1 MNATELELQN
11 DMLEK
16 DLEFIRGELGPKF
29 KKVDPR
35 DKDKKIKML
44 ETKLMAVKREIST
57 FKFTIES
64 SNQRVATEF
73 GPKLDQF
80 NLQFKEVEGQLLMVK
95 QEARNRDFQND
106 VGLEDNQRTKQTPI
120 NELTLQQAQVR
131 GDDRF
136 ARAFEDLNVA
146 HKNVTDAQTLARD
159 VNTELQRMKEQLKK
173 AAETAKD
180 TQSLTKR
187 SKELIN
193 YFYRQLQTDKIIWC
207 CLITVVLL
215 ILIVIIMSLA
225 GVKSSSFNSKVLP
238 NQN

>member
-1 MNATELELQN
+1 MNATELDLQH

-44 ETKLMAVKREIST
+44 ETKLMAIKREIST

-64 SNQRVATEF
+64 SNQRVANEY

-80 NLQFKEVEGQLLMVK
+80 NLQFKEVESQLIMVK
-95 QEARNRDFQND
+95 QEARNREFQND
-106 VGLEDNQRTKQTPI
+106 IGMDDNQRNKQTPI

-131 GDDRF
+131 GDQRLAGALD
-136 ARAFEDLNVA
+136 DLNVA
-146 HKNVTDAQTLARD
+146 HKNVTDAQSLARD
-159 VNTELQRMKEQLKK
+159 VNAELQRMKEQLKK

-207 CLITVVLL
+207 CLITLVLL